1 MGHWFESAK
10 QRLYFLVQKA
20 ASTVRIVANER
31 SAQGTTEYAIL
42 VGVLV
47 VIAILAIVAFRGKVT
62 ELWDAIAS
70 GINSLQIMRSSSRRI
85 LWIALALALV
95 SVSLLLIA
103 QRQDK
108 KPSSAGVE
116 LSEEE
121 QQAVREIQN
130 VQTKESS
137 RATFLDDLQA
147 QESVGAEGQSRAV
160 IWREESDVPQSA
172 AAALEAYRAQG
183 AGKLMCGGYM
193 DIKGNVWGGIVMS
206 RTWVDIIYVTSTED
220 GAASTLRIVRLSAE
234 NVG

>member
-1 MGHWFESAK
+1 
-10 QRLYFLVQKA
+10 
-20 ASTVRIVANER
+20 
-31 SAQGTTEYAIL
+31 
-42 VGVLV
+42 
-47 VIAILAIVAFRGKVT
+47 
-62 ELWDAIAS
+62 
-70 GINSLQIMRSSSRRI
+70 MRSSSRRI

-121 QQAVREIQN
+121 RKAVREIQN

-137 RATFLDDLQA
+137 SATFLDDLQA

-234 NVG
+234 NVGRGAYG

>member
-1 MGHWFESAK
+1 MSYWKVLLEKWKAFICNKRRKRKNGLFYIGGSDTLPPPLSA
-10 QRLYFLVQKA
+10 
-20 ASTVRIVANER
+20 
-31 SAQGTTEYAIL
+31 
-42 VGVLV
+42 
-47 VIAILAIVAFRGKVT
+47 
-62 ELWDAIAS
+62 
-70 GINSLQIMRSSSRRI
+70 
-85 LWIALALALV
+85 
-95 SVSLLLIA
+95 
-103 QRQDK
+103 
-108 KPSSAGVE
+108 
-116 LSEEE
+116 EEE

>member
-1 MGHWFESAK
+1 M
-10 QRLYFLVQKA
+10 
-20 ASTVRIVANER
+20 
-31 SAQGTTEYAIL
+31 
-42 VGVLV
+42 
-47 VIAILAIVAFRGKVT
+47 
-62 ELWDAIAS
+62 
-70 GINSLQIMRSSSRRI
+70 
-85 LWIALALALV
+85 
-95 SVSLLLIA
+95 
-103 QRQDK
+103 
-108 KPSSAGVE
+108 
-116 LSEEE
+116 
-121 QQAVREIQN
+121 REIQN

-147 QESVGAEGQSRAV
+147 QGSVGAEGQSRAV

-183 AGKLMCGGYM
+183 AGKLICSGYM

>member
-1 MGHWFESAK
+1 
-10 QRLYFLVQKA
+10 
-20 ASTVRIVANER
+20 
-31 SAQGTTEYAIL
+31 
-42 VGVLV
+42 
-47 VIAILAIVAFRGKVT
+47 
-62 ELWDAIAS
+62 
-70 GINSLQIMRSSSRRI
+70 MRSSSRRI

-137 RATFLDDLQA
+137 RATFLDDLQ
-147 QESVGAEGQSRAV
+147 VGAEGQSRAV

>member
-1 MGHWFESAK
+1 
-10 QRLYFLVQKA
+10 
-20 ASTVRIVANER
+20 
-31 SAQGTTEYAIL
+31 
-42 VGVLV
+42 
-47 VIAILAIVAFRGKVT
+47 
-62 ELWDAIAS
+62 
-70 GINSLQIMRSSSRRI
+70 MRSSSRRI

-95 SVSLLLIA
+95 SVLLLLIA

-130 VQTKESS
+130 AQTKESS

-147 QESVGAEGQSRAV
+147 QGSVGAEGQSRAV
-160 IWREESDVPQSA
+160 VWREESDVPQSA
-172 AAALEAYRAQG
+172 AAVLEAYRAQG
-183 AGKLMCGGYM
+183 AGKLMCSGYM

-206 RTWVDIIYVTSTED
+206 RTWVDIIYATSTED